1 MITFSEV
8 LREIPQAEMIR
19 IARDARPPADYLW
32 STILPERPRPTYTV
46 EAGSMTIKTTMAGMV
61 GMDSAY
67 PPGGAIQVSSFY
79 EQTAKFAINVPMGER
94 TLREIQEWARVQD
107 QSSSQ
112 ARAQMVET
120 ALNFYNAVI
129 LQSHLDRA
137 EWIRGQVLT
146 TGAIS
151 WTYNGITLAVD
162 YGLPADNRLTERTV
176 GNGDAY
182 HLAGSKF
189 WEDVRAAR
197 SLLRDSARIVA
208 IAHPDTVDAI
218 ISNDDN
224 SLLVA
229 DEINGVFSLQ
239 RYKSLAGNTVAS
251 PDARDRIQLIQYGNG
266 GEILDLSAGNTGAT
280 TAVPFCP
287 PGKIVFVG
295 SGVNRGFTFDPM
307 SRRDPDNDLEIGYY
321 HVGPTV
327 EGNNQPGRWGRV
339 YTPEGAQ
346 YKLHGEAVENSLP
359 VLENPSRLVIA
370 TTEMAA

>member
-32 STILPERPRPTYTV
+32 STLLPERLRPTYTV
-46 EAGSMTIKTTMAGMV
+46 EAGSMKIKTTMAGMV

-67 PPGGAIQVSSFY
+67 PPAGAIEVSSFY
-79 EQTAKFAINVPMGER
+79 EQTAKFAVNVPLAER
-94 TLREIQEWARVQD
+94 TLREIQEWARLMD

-112 ARAQMVET
+112 ARAQLAET
-120 ALNFYNAVI
+120 ALNFYSAVV

-151 WTYNGITLAVD
+151 WTFNGITLNVD
-162 YGLPADNRLTERTV
+162 YGIPSANKLTERTV

-189 WEDVRAAR
+189 WDDVWSAR
-197 SLLRDSARIVA
+197 QILRESARIVA
-208 IAHPDTVDAI
+208 VAHPDTVNAI

-229 DEINGVFSLQ
+229 GENGGIFTLQ
-239 RYKSLAGNTVAS
+239 RYKNLAGNTVNS
-251 PDARDRIQLIQYGNG
+251 PDARDRIQIVQYGNG
-266 GEILDLSAGNTGAT
+266 GEILDLANGNTGAT
-280 TAVPFCP
+280 KAVPFCP

-295 SGVNRGFTFDPM
+295 SGVNRGFVFDPM
-307 SRRDPDNDLEIGYY
+307 SRRDPDNDLELGYY
-321 HVGPTV
+321 HVAPTV

-346 YKLHGEAVENSLP
+346 YKLIGEAVENSLP
-359 VLENPSRLVIA
+359 VIENADRLVIA
-370 TTEMAA
+370 TTEMA